1 MKRAG
6 ILLLA
11 GTLIATAVAAG
22 GRDQSRVQDV
32 QFWSKAIDGVL
43 HYEVYLPA
51 DYNASSR
58 DYPVIYFLHG
68 LPSGATAYQQV
79 GFVESALD
87 RAGDAAIFVAP
98 QGARYDEPDPEYV
111 DHQRGD
117 RWESAIA
124 SDLQAD
130 VDARYRT
137 IPSRAGRALVG
148 VSAGGFGAM
157 HIGIAHLSEYAVIES
172 WSGYFH
178 PTDPTGTVALHYGAH
193 NNVHRQL
200 QATRSAIKRLHTT
213 IAFYVGDG
221 DSRFLGE
228 NRQLNSELTAA
239 GIPHIFRVYSGGHE
253 QRLWS
258 KEAPSWLAI
267 ALTHLA
273 AAR

>member
-11 GTLIATAVAAG
+11 GTLVAAAVAAA

-32 QFWSKAIDGVL
+32 QFWSKALDGVL

-51 DYNASSR
+51 DYNSGSR
-58 DYPVIYFLHG
+58 SYPVIYFLHG

-79 GFVESALD
+79 GFVETALD
-87 RAGDAAIFVAP
+87 QTGDGAIFVAP
-98 QGARYDEPDPEYV
+98 QGARYNEPDPEYV
-111 DHQRGD
+111 DHRQGD
-117 RWESAIA
+117 KWETAIA
-124 SDLQAD
+124 SELTAD
-130 VDARYRT
+130 VDDRYRT
-137 IPSRAGRALVG
+137 IASRAGRAIVG

-157 HIGIAHLSEYAVIES
+157 HIGMAHLSEYGVIES

-178 PTDPTGTVALHYGAH
+178 PTDPTGTVALDYGAQ

-200 QATRSAIKRLHTT
+200 QATRATIKKLHTT

-221 DSRFLGE
+221 DSRFLAE
-228 NRQLNSELTAA
+228 NRQLNGELTQA
-239 GIPHIFRVYSGGHE
+239 GIPHTFRIYSGGHE

-258 KEAPSWLAI
+258 QEAPAWLTI

-273 AAR
+273 SAR